1 MNEQTNKSKLGY
13 PLAEKDCTR
22 AKLSQGEKLQN
33 LLDVEAA
40 EGEVNTALCS
50 TCCLECPL
58 TQMPQGTHL
67 RAGSWHLSIRG
78 LGDPTNTP
86 DSPSGSSRCRIS
98 WWNYK
103 NLPVTEVTP
112 KSESKASNSMF
123 RITSWWPLFT
133 LWRKQREAETCS
145 RCPCASELHGGLQEV
160 MLRFQANLR
169 LICSFVDM
177 YASGCLW
184 IIRWCHFPRT
194 DDNQHMNKFIHSYQ
208 YKSRF

>member
-1 MNEQTNKSKLGY
+1 MNEQTNKSKLSY

-40 EGEVNTALCS
+40 EGEVNTAPCS
-50 TCCLECPL
+50 TCCLERPL
-58 TQMPQGTHL
+58 TQMPRRTHL
-67 RAGSWHLSIRG
+67 RAGSWHLRAG
-78 LGDPTNTP
+78 GQGTP
-86 DSPSGSSRCRIS
+86 PMPWI
-98 WWNYK
+98 
-103 NLPVTEVTP
+103 LPVAPADAESHDGIIRTFQSQRWLQNQRA
-112 KSESKASNSMF
+112 KHQIQCSESL
-123 RITSWWPLFT
+123 PDDLY
-133 LWRKQREAETCS
+133 LLCEEEREAETCS

-177 YASGCLW
+177 YASGRLW
-184 IIRWCHFPRT
+184 IIRWYHFPRT
-194 DDNQHMNKFIHSYQ
+194 DDNQYMNKFIHSYQ